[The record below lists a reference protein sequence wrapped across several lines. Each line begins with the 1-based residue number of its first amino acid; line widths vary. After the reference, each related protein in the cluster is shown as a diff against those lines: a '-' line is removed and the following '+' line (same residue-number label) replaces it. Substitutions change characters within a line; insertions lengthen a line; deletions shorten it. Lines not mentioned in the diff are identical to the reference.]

1 MCGEVK
7 SFSYLCILNS
17 ACKGM
22 KRALKYIFRTLLA
35 IVLLIVMLAASLY
48 LPPVQRWAVNRLTA
62 YIEEK
67 TGLEVSIGSVHL
79 SFPLDLKLGQVR
91 VAKPPTDVLNVDGAL
106 VDLDLT
112 RLLTGHVGVEA
123 IELSDGNINTT
134 DWIESLQMEGSI
146 GNLKIVADDI
156 DLRNKKINITDAS
169 LDGCVLDLKLREAE
183 EDTTESTPVDWQLDV
198 DKVRIRQSKIA
209 LQLPNDA
216 MRVNASI
223 REANLDSGDISLS
236 NGTYRIGKVSLLAD
250 DLSYDIPKA
259 NPVLGFDVN
268 HLAFRD
274 VKLELDKFSY
284 NQNTSGLNA
293 QLHRLAFKEKSGF
306 QLDNLAGNIS
316 LDSTHLVAKG
326 FDLKTPHSSASGDI
340 NLDWDALSPKKR
352 GQLKADVQASLGH
365 KDVLCLASTYL
376 PKDLV
381 KCYPSQPLNID
392 LVANG
397 NVDNLRLQTCN
408 VMMPS
413 VIDVRTIG
421 SVQNLME
428 SKNLGAD
435 LKWDITTMDLRCVHR
450 YLGLTDVRFPKM
462 TIHADTKLRDA
473 SKLTADALLQ
483 EGRGRAHVIGNI
495 DLNSMAYQGKAR
507 INNLQLHDFLPK
519 DSLYSLTANAKF
531 SGKGTDFLSPKTTL
545 RAQADIAHLGYA
557 SWNLDNIKADCRLE
571 KGKAMVEMNSQ
582 NDLLGMQGCIE
593 AAITNRKLQAA
604 AFNVDVSH
612 IDLYALHLANKP
624 LSASMVMQLDGASD
638 FRQTHNLKARIEAME
653 LMTADSVVHPLDLT
667 LDANLTPNLI
677 QAKAHAGD
685 LSLSVSSDQ
694 GLDSLLARID
704 NFSKELQREVD
715 SLRIRQDTLRTLL
728 PHLKM
733 ELTCGP
739 KNPIGNILRH
749 ATGYSFRDL
758 SFHLLASPEEGLS
771 GNGYMHSLNTGAILL
786 DSIYWNIKQ
795 EPSGVALDARVANGP
810 KNSIVTFMSQA
821 HAALTETGAN
831 ANLAFYDA
839 QGKKSVDF
847 GLVLDLLSDGFR
859 AHFTPLNPI
868 IAYRRFT
875 LNDDNFVTLTNSGH
889 LDALVDLL
897 ADDGTGLKL
906 YTTPNDEAQQDVSLS
921 VNHFNV
927 GELTQVIPFMPDL
940 SGFLHGDFHY
950 MQVDSTT
957 TVSAEIVVK
966 QMAYNGV
973 SLGDMGLN
981 GVYFPNADGSHYV
994 DGIITLDE
1002 QEVLLVN
1009 GKYHEENGKGK
1020 MDGEASFQ
1028 KMPFAILNAFM
1039 PDGPFVMSGY
1049 AWGDFMVSGYTE
1061 NPILNGELKTES
1073 LHIDADSYNVNLQIP
1088 DHTITV
1094 NNSRIDLNRI
1104 EAYAAGKT
1112 PLVLDGN
1119 IDFSNL
1125 EKVMLDLNVRANDYQ
1140 LINAQKKHGSL
1151 AYGKVFVNLGGRL
1164 WGTLSDLKMR
1174 GRLDV
1179 LGSTDVS
1186 CVLTDTPLTVDD
1198 QLADIMT
1205 FCDFND
1211 TIATEVI
1218 DVKRQNIDMQ
1228 MNVNIAET
1236 AQIHCFLSDN
1246 GNDYID
1252 LQGGGELTMTYD
1264 LQNDLQLWGRYTI
1277 NKGTMRYSLMA
1288 IPLNDFQIA
1297 QGSYVEFQGK
1307 LTNPRLSINASE
1319 RVRSTVTENSV
1330 PRNVAFDVGLA
1341 ISRTL
1346 EDMGLEFTLEAPEDM
1361 TVQNQLTAMTA
1372 EERGRVA
1379 VTMLVTGMYVTDD
1392 AETNGGYNYA
1402 NTLNAYLQSA
1412 INEIA
1417 GKALNTVDVNFG
1429 IASGTSEAGTNTTDY
1444 SFSFAKRFWG
1454 NRISVIVGGKV
1465 STGRDAVNTGETIID
1480 NVSIEYRLDKTA
1492 SRYVNL
1498 FYDRNYESLLE
1509 GQVTKMGGGIVL
1521 RKKADKL
1528 SELFIFRNKKDSP
1541 QPIPRTEE
1549 KRQENDKMPNE

>member
-1 MCGEVK
+1 
-7 SFSYLCILNS
+7 
-17 ACKGM
+17 M
-22 KRALKYIFRTLLA
+22 KRAQKYILRTLLA

-62 YIEEK
+62 YIEK
-67 TGLEVSIGSVHL
+67 QTGLKVSIGSVHL
-79 SFPLDLKLGQVR
+79 SPLLDLSLGQVR
-91 VAKPPTDVLNVDGAL
+91 IAKPPTDLINVDHAL
-106 VDLDLT
+106 VDLDLS

-123 IELSDGNINTT
+123 IELSDGSIHTT
-134 DWIESLQMEGSI
+134 DLIETLAMDGSI
-146 GNLKIVADDI
+146 GNLRIVADDI
-156 DLRNKKINITDAS
+156 DLRNKKVNVTDVT
-169 LDGCVLDLKLREAE
+169 LDGCVLDMKLREAAE
-183 EDTTESTPVDWQLDV
+183 EDTTESAPIDWQIDV
-198 DKVRIRQSKIA
+198 EKLNIRQSKIA
-209 LQLPNDA
+209 LQMPNDA
-216 MRVNASI
+216 MRVNAAI
-223 REANLDSGDISLS
+223 REASLNTGDINL
-236 NGTYRIGKVSLLAD
+236 NKGMYQVGKVSLLAD
-250 DLSYDIPKA
+250 SLSYDIPGS
-259 NPVLGFDVN
+259 NPIKGFDVN

-274 VKLELDKFSY
+274 VELNLDKLSY
-284 NQNTSGLNA
+284 NQNTSTLNT
-293 QLHRLAFKEKSGF
+293 QLRRLAFKEKSGF
-306 QLDNLAGNIS
+306 QLDNLAVNLS
-316 LDSTHLVAKG
+316 LDSKHLTARG
-326 FDLKTPHSSASGDI
+326 LDLKTPNSSAQGNID
-340 NLDWDALSPKKR
+340 LDWNALSPKER
-352 GQLKADVQASLGH
+352 GQLKADLQASLGH
-365 KDVLCLASTYL
+365 KDVLCLAESYL
-376 PKDLV
+376 PKDLA
-381 KCYPSQPLNID
+381 KCYPSQPLNIN
-392 LVANG
+392 LFATG
-397 NVDNLRLQTCN
+397 NIDNLSLQTCN

-413 VIDVRTIG
+413 IVDIRTTG
-421 SVQNLME
+421 SVQNLAE
-428 SKNLGAD
+428 SSKLGAD
-435 LKWDITTMDLRCVHR
+435 LKWDITTMDLRCVNR

-462 TIHADTKLRDA
+462 TIHADTKLREA

-483 EGRGRAHVIGNI
+483 EGRGRAHVVGNI
-495 DLNSMAYQGKAR
+495 DLNTMAYQGNAR
-507 INNLQLHDFLPK
+507 IANLQLHDFLPK
-519 DSLYSLTANAKF
+519 DSLYMLTANAKF
-531 SGKGTDFLSPKTTL
+531 SGRGTDMLSPRTTL

-557 SWNLDNIKADCRLE
+557 SWDLDNIKADCSLE
-571 KGKAMVEMNSQ
+571 RGKAMVEMHSQ
-582 NDLLGMQGCIE
+582 NDLLCMQGCVE
-593 AAITNRKLQAA
+593 ASITDRKLKAA
-604 AFNVDVSH
+604 DFNLDLSH
-612 IDLYALHLANKP
+612 IDLYALHLAKKP
-624 LSASMVMQLDGASD
+624 LTASMVMHLDGSSD
-638 FRQTHNLKARIEAME
+638 FLQTHNLKARIEAVE
-653 LMTADSVVHPLDLT
+653 LTTSDSIIHPLDLT
-667 LDANLTPNLI
+667 VDANLTPELI
-677 QAKAHAGD
+677 NMKAFAGD

-694 GLDSLLARID
+694 GLDSLLARVN

-733 ELTCGP
+733 ELTCGQ

-758 SFHLLASPEEGLS
+758 SFHLLSSPENGLS
-771 GNGYMHSLNTGAILL
+771 GNGHMHSLNTGAILL
-786 DSIYWNIKQ
+786 DSIYWKIQQ
-795 EPSGVALDARVANGP
+795 EESGVALDARVANGP
-810 KNSIVTFMSQA
+810 KNSMVTFMSQV

-831 ANLAFYDA
+831 AHLAFFDA

-847 GLVLDLLSDGFR
+847 GMGLDLLADGFR
-859 AHFTPLNPI
+859 AHFTPLDPI

-875 LNDDNFVTLTNSGH
+875 LNEDNFVTLTRNGH

-906 YTTPNDEAQQDVSLS
+906 YTTPNSDAQQDVSLS

-927 GELTQVIPFMPDL
+927 GELTQVIPFMPDI

-950 MQVDSTT
+950 MQADSTT
-957 TVSAEIVVK
+957 TVSAEMLVK
-966 QMAYNGV
+966 RMAYNGV
-973 SLGDMGLN
+973 RIGDIGLN

-994 DGIITLDE
+994 DGIVTLDE

-1009 GKYHEENGKGK
+1009 GRYHEEKGKGK
-1020 MDGEASFQ
+1020 MEGEASFQ

-1039 PDGPFVMSGY
+1039 PDGPFAMSGY
-1049 AWGDFMVSGYTE
+1049 AWGDFTVSGYTD

-1119 IDFSNL
+1119 IDFSDL
-1125 EKVMLDLNVRANDYQ
+1125 KKVQLDMNVRANNYQ
-1140 LINAQKKHGSL
+1140 LINAPKRQGSL
-1151 AYGKVFVNLGGRL
+1151 AYGKVFVDLGGRL

-1198 QLADIMT
+1198 QLSDIVT
-1205 FCDFND
+1205 FVDFND
-1211 TIATEVI
+1211 TIATEAIEVA
-1218 DVKRQNIDMQ
+1218 RQSIDMQ

-1236 AQIHCFLSDN
+1236 AQIHCFLSDM

-1252 LQGGGELTMTYD
+1252 LQGGGEMTLTYD
-1264 LQNDLQLWGRYTI
+1264 LQNDMQLWGRYTI

-1297 QGSYVEFQGK
+1297 QGSYVEFQGNMM
-1307 LTNPRLSINASE
+1307 NPRLHINASE

-1346 EDMGLEFTLEAPEDM
+1346 DDMGLEFTLEAPEDM
-1361 TVQNQLTAMTA
+1361 SVQNQLSSMTA

-1429 IASGTSEAGTNTTDY
+1429 IQSGTSETGTNTTDY

-1454 NRISVIVGGKV
+1454 NRISVIIGGKV
-1465 STGRDAVNTGETIID
+1465 STGRDAVNNGQTIID
-1480 NVSIEYRLDKTA
+1480 NIAIEYRLDKTA

-1528 SELFIFRNKKDSP
+1528 GELFIFRNKKETPSD
-1541 QPIPRTEE
+1541 TEKK
-1549 KRQENDKMPNE
+1549 KRESDE

>member
-1 MCGEVK
+1 
-7 SFSYLCILNS
+7 
-17 ACKGM
+17 M
-22 KRALKYIFRTLLA
+22 KRALKYILWTLLA
-35 IVLLIVMLAASLY
+35 LVLLIVMLVASLY
-48 LPPVQRWAVNRLTA
+48 LPPVQRWAVDRLTA
-62 YIEEK
+62 YVEK
-67 TGLEVSIGSVHL
+67 ETGLDVSIGSVHL
-79 SFPLDLKLGQVR
+79 SPLLDLSLGQVHI
-91 VAKPPTDVLNVDGAL
+91 AKPPTDVIDVEHAL
-106 VDLDLT
+106 VDLDLS
-112 RLLTGHVGVEA
+112 RLLSMHIGVEA
-123 IELSDGNINTT
+123 IELSDGSIHTT
-134 DWIESLQMEGSI
+134 DLIETLAMDGSI
-146 GNLKIVADDI
+146 GNLRIVADDI
-156 DLRNKKINITDAS
+156 DLKNKKVNVTDVT
-169 LDGCVLDLKLREAE
+169 LDGCVLDMKLREAAE
-183 EDTTESTPVDWQLDV
+183 EDTTESAPIDWQIDV
-198 DKVRIRQSKIA
+198 HQFIIHNSKLRIKDEPQSFNVA
-209 LQLPNDA
+209 A
-216 MRVNASI
+216 AI
-223 REANLDSGDISLS
+223 REASLDGGDISLS
-236 NGTYRIGKVSLLAD
+236 KGIYRVGKVSLSAD
-250 DLSYDIPKA
+250 SLSYDIPGS
-259 NPVLGFDVN
+259 NPVKGLDVN

-274 VKLELDKFSY
+274 AELALDKLSY
-284 NQNTSGLNA
+284 DQNTSALNV
-293 QLHRLAFKEKSGF
+293 QLKRLAFKERNGF
-306 QLDNLAGNIS
+306 QLDNLAVNLS
-316 LDSTHLVAKG
+316 FDSKHLTARG
-326 FDLKTPHSSASGDI
+326 LDLKTPNSSAQGNID
-340 NLDWDALSPKKR
+340 LDWNALSPKER
-352 GQLKADVQASLGH
+352 GQLKADLQASLGH
-365 KDVLCLASTYL
+365 KDVLCLAESYL
-376 PKDLV
+376 PKDLA
-381 KCYPSQPLNID
+381 KCYPSQPLNIN
-392 LVANG
+392 LLATG
-397 NVDNLRLQTCN
+397 NIDNLSLQTCN

-413 VIDVRTIG
+413 IVDIRTTG
-421 SVQNLME
+421 SVQNLAE
-428 SKNLGAD
+428 SSKLGAD
-435 LKWDITTMDLRCVHR
+435 LKWDITTMDLRCVNR
-450 YLGLTDVRFPKM
+450 YLGLKDVRFPKM

-483 EGRGRAHVIGNI
+483 EGRGRAHVVGNI
-495 DLNSMAYQGKAR
+495 DLGTMAYQGNAR

-519 DSLYSLTANAKF
+519 DSLYMLTANAKF
-531 SGKGTDFLSPKTTL
+531 SGRGTDILSPRTTL

-557 SWNLDNIKADCRLE
+557 SWDLDNIKADCSLE
-571 KGKAMVEMNSQ
+571 KGKATVEMHSQ
-582 NDLLGMQGCIE
+582 NDLLCMQGCVE
-593 AAITNRKLQAA
+593 ASITDRKLKAA
-604 AFNVDVSH
+604 DFNLDLSH
-612 IDLYALHLANKP
+612 IDLYALHLAKKP
-624 LSASMVMQLDGASD
+624 LTASMVMHLDGSSD
-638 FRQTHNLKARIEAME
+638 FLQTHNLKARIEAVE
-653 LMTADSVVHPLDLT
+653 LTTSDSIIHPLDLT
-667 LDANLTPNLI
+667 VDANLTPELI
-677 QAKAHAGD
+677 NMKAFAGD

-694 GLDSLLARID
+694 GLDSLLARVD
-704 NFSKELQREVD
+704 NFGKELQREVD

-733 ELTCGP
+733 ELTCGQ

-758 SFHLLASPEEGLS
+758 SFHLLSSPENGLS
-771 GNGYMHSLNTGAILL
+771 GNGHMHSLNTGAILL
-786 DSIYWNIKQ
+786 DSIYWKIQ
-795 EPSGVALDARVANGP
+795 QGESGVALDARVANGP
-810 KNSIVTFMSQA
+810 KNSMVTFMSQV

-831 ANLAFYDA
+831 AHMAFFDA

-847 GLVLDLLSDGFR
+847 GMGLDLLADGFR
-859 AHFTPLNPI
+859 AHFTPLDPI

-875 LNDDNFVTLTNSGH
+875 LNEDNFVTLTRNGH

-906 YTTPNDEAQQDVSLS
+906 YTTPNSDAQQDVSLS

-927 GELTQVIPFMPDL
+927 GELTQVIPFMPDI

-950 MQVDSTT
+950 MQADSTT
-957 TVSAEIVVK
+957 TVSAEMLVK
-966 QMAYNGV
+966 RMAYNGV
-973 SLGDMGLN
+973 RIGDIGLN

-994 DGIITLDE
+994 DGIVTLDE
-1002 QEVLLVN
+1002 QEVLFVN
-1009 GKYHEENGKGK
+1009 GRYHEEKGKGK
-1020 MDGEASFQ
+1020 MEGEASFQ

-1039 PDGPFVMSGY
+1039 PDGPFALSGY
-1049 AWGDFMVSGYTE
+1049 AWGDFTVSGYTD

-1119 IDFSNL
+1119 IDFSDL
-1125 EKVMLDLNVRANDYQ
+1125 KKVQLDMNVRANNYQ
-1140 LINAQKKHGSL
+1140 LINAPKRQGSL
-1151 AYGKVFVNLGGRL
+1151 AYGKVFVDLGGRL

-1198 QLADIMT
+1198 QLSDIVT
-1205 FCDFND
+1205 FVDFND
-1211 TIATEVI
+1211 TIAAEAIEVT
-1218 DVKRQNIDMQ
+1218 RQSIDMQ

-1236 AQIHCFLSDN
+1236 AQIHCFLSDM

-1252 LQGGGELTMTYD
+1252 LQGGGEMTLTYD
-1264 LQNDLQLWGRYTI
+1264 LQNDMQLWGRYTI

-1297 QGSYVEFQGK
+1297 QGSYVEFQGNVM
-1307 LTNPRLSINASE
+1307 NPRLHINASE

-1346 EDMGLEFTLEAPEDM
+1346 DDMGLEFTLEAPEDM
-1361 TVQNQLTAMTA
+1361 SVQNQLSSMTA

-1429 IASGTSEAGTNTTDY
+1429 IQSGTSETGTNTTDY

-1454 NRISVIVGGKV
+1454 NRISVIIGGKV
-1465 STGRDAVNTGETIID
+1465 STGRDAVNNGQTIID
-1480 NVSIEYRLDKTA
+1480 NIAIEYRLDKTA

-1528 SELFIFRNKKDSP
+1528 GELFIFRNKKETPSD
-1541 QPIPRTEE
+1541 TEKKE
-1549 KRQENDKMPNE
+1549 RESDE

>member
-1 MCGEVK
+1 MK
-7 SFSYLCILNS
+7 SFSYLCLLNS

-48 LPPVQRWAVNRLTA
+48 LPPVQRWAVNRLTD
-62 YIEEK
+62 YLEEK

-79 SFPLDLKLGQVR
+79 AFPLDLSLGQVHI
-91 VAKPPTDVLNVDGAL
+91 AKPPTDILDVDNVL

-112 RLLTGHVGVEA
+112 RLLTLHVGVDA
-123 IELSDGNINTT
+123 IELSDGSIHTT
-134 DWIESLQMEGSI
+134 DWIDAVAMDGSI

-156 DLRNKKINITDAS
+156 DLRNKKVNVTDAS
-169 LDGCVLDLKLREAE
+169 LDGCVLDIKLRETE
-183 EDTTESTPVDWQLDV
+183 EDTTESAPIDWQIDV
-198 DKVRIRQSKIA
+198 DKVHIKQSKIA

-216 MRVNASI
+216 MRVNAAI

-236 NGTYRIGKVSLLAD
+236 KGTYRIGKINLLAD
-250 DLSYDIPKA
+250 SLTYDIPGSNHVK
-259 NPVLGFDVN
+259 GFDVN
-268 HLAFRD
+268 HLAFKD
-274 VKLELDKFSY
+274 LELGLDKFSY
-284 NQNTSGLNA
+284 DQNTSVLNA

-306 QLDNLAGNIS
+306 QLDNLAANLS
-316 LDSTHLVAKG
+316 LDSTHIVATG
-326 FDLKTPHSSASGDI
+326 LDLKTPHSSARGNI

-352 GQLKADVQASLGH
+352 GQLDADIQASLGH
-365 KDVLCLASTYL
+365 EDVLCLAESYL
-376 PKDLV
+376 PKDLA
-381 KCYPSQPLNID
+381 KQYPRQPLNINLD
-392 LVANG
+392 ANG
-397 NVDNLRLQTCN
+397 NVDNLYLRTCN
-408 VMMPS
+408 VNIPT
-413 VIDVRTIG
+413 VIDARTTG
-421 SVQNLME
+421 SVQNLMD
-428 SKNLGAD
+428 SKKLGAD
-435 LKWDITTMDLRCVHR
+435 LKWDVTTMDLRCVNR
-450 YLGLTDVRFPKM
+450 YLGLKDVRFPKM

-473 SKLTADALLQ
+473 SKLTADALLL
-483 EGRGRAHVIGNI
+483 EGKGRAHLTGNI
-495 DLNSMAYQGKAR
+495 DLNSMAYQGKTR
-507 INNLQLHDFLPK
+507 ITNLQLHDFLPK
-519 DSLYSLTANAKF
+519 DSLYALTATAKF
-531 SGKGTDFLSPKTTL
+531 SGRGTDMLSPNTKL
-545 RAQADIAHLGYA
+545 HAQADITHLGYA
-557 SWNLDNIKADCRLE
+557 SWDLNNIKADCRLE
-571 KGKAMVEMNSQ
+571 KGKALVDINSQ
-582 NDLLGMQGCIE
+582 NDLLCMQGCVE
-593 AAITNRKLQAA
+593 ASITDRKLKAA
-604 AFNVDVSH
+604 DFNMDLSH
-612 IDLYALHLANKP
+612 IDLYALHLAKKP
-624 LSASMVMQLDGASD
+624 LSASMVMHLDGASD
-638 FRQTHNLKARIEAME
+638 FKQTHNLKARIEAME
-653 LMTADSVVHPLDLT
+653 LMTADSVIYPLDLT
-667 LDANLTPNLI
+667 LDASLSPEHL
-677 QAKAHAGD
+677 QAKAFAGD

-694 GLDSLLARID
+694 GLDSLLARYN
-704 NFSKELQREVD
+704 NFSKELQKEID
-715 SLRIRQDTLRTLL
+715 SLRLKQDTLRTLL

-733 ELTCGP
+733 ELTCGQ

-758 SFHLLASPEEGLS
+758 SFHLTTSPEEGLS

-786 DSIYWNIKQ
+786 DSIDWQIRQ
-795 EPSGVALDARVANGP
+795 EPSGVSLDARVANGP
-810 KNSIVTFMSQA
+810 KNSIVTFMSQV

-831 ANLAFYDA
+831 ADLDFYDA

-847 GLVLDLLSDGFR
+847 GLALDLLQDGLR

-875 LNDDNFVTLTNSGH
+875 LNDDNFVSLTRNGH

-906 YTTPNDEAQQDVSLS
+906 YTMPNDEAQQDVSLS

-927 GELTQVIPFMPDL
+927 GELTQVIPFMPDI

-950 MQVDSTT
+950 MQADSTT
-957 TVSAEIVVK
+957 TVSAEMLVK
-966 QMAYNGV
+966 RMAYNGV
-973 SLGDMGLN
+973 SLGDVGLN

-994 DGIITLDE
+994 DGIVTLDE

-1009 GKYHEENGKGK
+1009 GKYHKEKGKGK
-1020 MDGEASFQ
+1020 MEGDASFQ

-1039 PDGPFVMSGY
+1039 PDGPFALSGY
-1049 AWGDFMVSGYTE
+1049 AWGDFSVSGYTD

-1125 EKVMLDLNVRANDYQ
+1125 DRVQLDMNVRANNYQ
-1140 LINAQKKHGSL
+1140 LINAPKRQGSL

-1198 QLADIMT
+1198 QLADIVT

-1211 TIATEVI
+1211 TIVVEPI
-1218 DVKRQNIDMQ
+1218 DVKRQSIDMQ
-1228 MNVNIAET
+1228 MNVSIAET

-1264 LQNDLQLWGRYTI
+1264 LQNDMQVWGRYTI

-1297 QGSYVEFQGK
+1297 QGSYVEFQGDMM
-1307 LTNPRLSINASE
+1307 NPRLSINASE

-1346 EDMGLEFTLEAPEDM
+1346 DDMGLEFTLEAPEDM

-1429 IASGTSEAGTNTTDY
+1429 ISSGTSETGANTTDY

-1454 NRISVIVGGKV
+1454 NRISVIIGGKV
-1465 STGRDAVNTGETIID
+1465 SAGHDAVNNGQTIID

-1528 SELFIFRNKKDSP
+1528 SELFIFRNKKDSM
-1541 QPIPRTEE
+1541 QPSSRPEE
-1549 KRQENDKMPNE
+1549 KRQENTKAPNE

>member
-1 MCGEVK
+1 
-7 SFSYLCILNS
+7 
-17 ACKGM
+17 M
-22 KRALKYIFRTLLA
+22 KRALKYIVRTLLA

-62 YIEEK
+62 YLEEK

-91 VAKPPTDVLNVDGAL
+91 VAKPPTDVLDVDGAL

-123 IELSDGNINTT
+123 IELSNGNIHTT
-134 DWIESLQMEGSI
+134 DWIETLQMDGSI

-156 DLRNKKINITDAS
+156 DLRKKKVNVTNAS
-169 LDGCVLDLKLREAE
+169 LDGCVLDIKLREAE
-183 EDTTESTPVDWQLDV
+183 EEDTTESVPIDWQIDV
-198 DKVRIRQSKIA
+198 DKVNIRQSKIA
-209 LQLPNDA
+209 LQLPDDA
-216 MRVNASI
+216 MRVNAAI
-223 REANLDSGDISLS
+223 REANLDGGDISLS
-236 NGTYRIGKVSLLAD
+236 KGTYRIGKINLLAD
-250 DLSYDIPKA
+250 SLSYDIPGS
-259 NPVLGFDVN
+259 NPIKGFDVN
-268 HLAFRD
+268 HLAFKD
-274 VKLELDKFSY
+274 LELGLDKFSY
-284 NQNTSGLNA
+284 NQNTSVLNA
-293 QLHRLAFKEKSGF
+293 QLHKLAFKEKSGF
-306 QLDNLAGNIS
+306 QLDNLAVNLS
-316 LDSTHLVAKG
+316 LDSTHIVATG
-326 FDLKTPHSSASGDI
+326 LDLKTPHSSARGNI
-340 NLDWDALSPKKR
+340 NLDWNALSPKKR
-352 GQLKADVQASLGH
+352 GKLDADIQASLGH
-365 KDVLCLASTYL
+365 KDVLCLASSYL

-381 KCYPSQPLNID
+381 RNYPSQPLNID
-392 LVANG
+392 LDASG
-397 NVDNLRLQTCN
+397 NVDKLSLQRCN
-408 VMMPS
+408 INIPT
-413 VIDVRTIG
+413 VIDAHTTG
-421 SVQNLME
+421 SVQNLMD
-428 SKNLGAD
+428 SKKLGAD
-435 LKWDITTMDLRCVHR
+435 LKWDVATMDLRCVNR

-473 SKLTADALLQ
+473 SKLTADALLL
-483 EGRGRAHVIGNI
+483 EGKGRAHLAGNI

-507 INNLQLHDFLPK
+507 ITNLQLHDFLPK
-519 DSLYSLTANAKF
+519 DSLYTLTATAKF
-531 SGKGTDFLSPKTTL
+531 SGRGTDILSPNTTL
-545 RAQADIAHLGYA
+545 HAQADIDHLGYA
-557 SWNLDNIKADCRLE
+557 SWNLDKIKADCRLE

-582 NDLLGMQGCIE
+582 NDLLCMQGCIE
-593 AAITNRKLQAA
+593 ASVADRKLRAA
-604 AFNVDVSH
+604 DFNMDLSH
-612 IDLYALHLANKP
+612 IDLYALHLAKKP
-624 LSASMVMQLDGASD
+624 LSASMVMHLDGASD
-638 FRQTHNLKARIEAME
+638 FKQTHNLKARIEAME
-653 LMTADSVVHPLDLT
+653 LMTADSVIHPLDLT
-667 LDANLTPNLI
+667 LDANLSPELI
-677 QAKAHAGD
+677 QMKALAGD

-694 GLDSLLARID
+694 GLDSLLARFD
-704 NFSKELQREVD
+704 NFSKELQREID
-715 SLRIRQDTLRTLL
+715 SLRLRQDTLRTLL

-733 ELTCGP
+733 ELTCGQ

-758 SFHLLASPEEGLS
+758 SFHLLTSPEEGLS

-786 DSIYWNIKQ
+786 DSIYWQIRQ
-795 EPSGVALDARVANGP
+795 DSSGVALDARVANGP
-810 KNSIVTFMSQA
+810 KNSIVTFMSKV
-821 HAALTETGAN
+821 HASLTETGAN
-831 ANLAFYDA
+831 ADLVFYDA

-847 GLVLDLLSDGFR
+847 GLALDLLQDGLR
-859 AHFTPLNPI
+859 AHFTPLNPT

-875 LNDDNFVTLTNSGH
+875 LNEDNFVSLTRNGH

-906 YTTPNDEAQQDVSLS
+906 YTTPNEEAQQDVSLS

-927 GELTQVIPFMPDL
+927 GELTQVIPFMPDI

-950 MQVDSTT
+950 MQADSTT
-957 TVSAEIVVK
+957 TVSAEMLVK
-966 QMAYNGV
+966 KMAYNGV
-973 SLGDMGLN
+973 QLGDIGLN

-994 DGIITLDE
+994 DGIVTLDE

-1009 GKYHEENGKGK
+1009 GKYHEEKGKG
-1020 MDGEASFQ
+1020 MMEGDASFQ
-1028 KMPFAILNAFM
+1028 RMPFAILNSFM
-1039 PDGPFVMSGY
+1039 PDGPFALSGY
-1049 AWGDFMVSGYTE
+1049 AWGDFSVSGYTD

-1073 LHIDADSYNVNLQIP
+1073 LHIDANSYNVNLQIP

-1094 NNSRIDLNRI
+1094 NNSRINLNRI

-1125 EKVMLDLNVRANDYQ
+1125 EKVQLDMNVRANDYQ
-1140 LINAQKKHGSL
+1140 LINAPKRQGSL

-1186 CVLTDTPLTVDD
+1186 CVLADTPLTVDD
-1198 QLADIMT
+1198 QLADIVT

-1211 TIATEVI
+1211 TIAVEAI
-1218 DVKRQNIDMQ
+1218 DVKRQSIDMQ
-1228 MNVNIAET
+1228 MNVSIAET

-1264 LQNDLQLWGRYTI
+1264 LQNDMQLWGRYTI

-1297 QGSYVEFQGK
+1297 QGSYVEFQGDMM
-1307 LTNPRLSINASE
+1307 NPRLSINASE

-1346 EDMGLEFTLEAPEDM
+1346 DDMGLEFTLEAPEDM

-1429 IASGTSEAGTNTTDY
+1429 ISSGTSEAGTNTTDY

-1465 STGRDAVNTGETIID
+1465 SAGRDAVNTGETIID

-1528 SELFIFRNKKDSP
+1528 GELFIFRNKKDP
-1541 QPIPRTEE
+1541 MQPSSRPEE
-1549 KRQENDKMPNE
+1549 KRQENTKAPNE

>member
-1 MCGEVK
+1 
-7 SFSYLCILNS
+7 
-17 ACKGM
+17 M

-48 LPPVQRWAVNRLTA
+48 LPPVQRWAVDRLTA
-62 YIEEK
+62 YIEKK
-67 TGLEVSIGSVHL
+67 TGLEVSIGSVHIA
-79 SFPLDLKLGQVR
+79 FPLDVKLGQVR
-91 VAKPPTDVLNVDGAL
+91 VAKPPSDVLDVDGAL

-112 RLLTGHVGVEA
+112 RLLKGHVGVEA
-123 IELSDGNINTT
+123 IELSDGNIHTT
-134 DWIESLQMEGSI
+134 DLIESLAMDGSI
-146 GNLKIVADDI
+146 GKLRIVADDI
-156 DLRNKKINITDAS
+156 DLRGKKVNVSEAS
-169 LDGCVLDLKLREAE
+169 LDGCVLDLKLRETAE
-183 EDTTESTPVDWQLDV
+183 EDTTESAPLDWQIDV
-198 DKVRIRQSKIA
+198 NQFIIHNSKFTIGDEQQSFKVA
-209 LQLPNDA
+209 A
-216 MRVNASI
+216 AI
-223 REANLDSGDISLS
+223 REASLDAGDISLS
-236 NGTYRIGKVSLLAD
+236 KGMYRIGKVSLSAD
-250 DLSYDIPKA
+250 SLSYDIPGS
-259 NPVLGFDVN
+259 NPVKGFDVN
-268 HLAFRD
+268 HLSFRD
-274 VKLELDKFSY
+274 VDLDLDRLSY
-284 NQNTSGLNA
+284 NVQSSNFNV
-293 QLHRLAFKEKSGF
+293 QLKRLAFKERSGF

-316 LDSTHLVAKG
+316 LDATHLTATG
-326 FDLKTPHSSASGDI
+326 LDLKTPHSSIKGNIKAPLQLLRGREDESGSC
-340 NLDWDALSPKKR
+340 NL
-352 GQLKADVQASLGH
+352 QASLGH
-365 KDVLCLASTYL
+365 EDVLCLAEAYM
-376 PKDLV
+376 PKDLA

-397 NVDNLRLQTCN
+397 NIDNLSLQTCN
-408 VMMPS
+408 VMMPT
-413 VIDVRTIG
+413 VIDIRTTG
-421 SVQNLME
+421 SVQNFTD
-428 SKNLGAD
+428 SAHIGAD
-435 LKWDITTMDLRCVHR
+435 LKWDITTMDLRCVNR

-483 EGRGRAHVIGNI
+483 EGKGRAHIVGNI
-495 DLNSMAYQGKAR
+495 DMNAMAYQGTAR
-507 INNLQLHDFLPK
+507 IANLQLHDFLPK
-519 DSLYSLTANAKF
+519 DSLYMLTANAKF
-531 SGKGTDFLSPKTTL
+531 SGKGTDFLSPKTSL

-571 KGKAMVEMNSQ
+571 KGKAMVDLNSQ
-582 NDLLGMQGCIE
+582 NDLLCMQGCVNASISD
-593 AAITNRKLQAA
+593 RKIKDAT
-604 AFNVDVSH
+604 FNMDLSH
-612 IDLYALHLANKP
+612 IDLYALHLAKKP
-624 LSASMVMQLDGASD
+624 LAASMVMHLDGASD
-638 FRQTHNLKARIEAME
+638 FQQTHNLKARIEAIE
-653 LMTADSVVHPLDLT
+653 LTTIDSIIHPLDLT
-667 LDANLTPNLI
+667 LDANLTPELI
-677 QAKAHAGD
+677 DMKALAGD

-704 NFSKELQREVD
+704 NFSKELTREMD
-715 SLRIRQDTLRTLL
+715 SLRLRQDTLRTLL
-728 PHLKM
+728 PHLRM
-733 ELTCGP
+733 ELTCGQ

-758 SFHLLASPEEGLS
+758 SLHLVASPETGLS
-771 GNGYMHSLNTGAILL
+771 GNGNMHGLNTGAILL
-786 DSIYWNIKQ
+786 DSIFWNIKQ
-795 EPSGVALDARVANGP
+795 EESGLALDARVANGP
-810 KNSIVTFMSQA
+810 KNSIVTFMSQL

-831 ANLAFYDA
+831 AHLAFFDA
-839 QGKKSVDF
+839 KGKKSVDF
-847 GLVLDLLSDGFR
+847 GLGLDLLADGLR
-859 AHFTPLNPI
+859 AHFTPLDPI

-875 LNDDNFVTLTNSGH
+875 LNKDNFVSLTRNGH

-906 YTTPNDEAQQDVSLS
+906 YTSPNEEAQQDVSLS

-950 MQVDSTT
+950 MQADSTT
-957 TVSAEIVVK
+957 TVSAEMVVK

-973 SLGDMGLN
+973 RLGDIGLN
-981 GVYFPNADGSHYV
+981 GIYFPNADGSHHV

-1009 GKYHEENGKGK
+1009 GRYHEEKGKGK
-1020 MDGEASFQ
+1020 MEGEASFQ

-1039 PDGPFVMSGY
+1039 PDGPFALSGY
-1049 AWGDFMVSGYTE
+1049 AWGDFKVNGFTE

-1073 LHIDADSYNVNLQIP
+1073 LHIDADSYNVNIQIP

-1094 NNSRIDLNRI
+1094 NNSRIDLGRI

-1125 EKVMLDLNVRANDYQ
+1125 EKVQIDMNVRADNYQ
-1140 LINAQKKHGSL
+1140 LINAPKRQGSL

-1174 GRLDV
+1174 GKLDV

-1198 QLADIMT
+1198 QLSDIVT
-1205 FCDFND
+1205 FVDFND
-1211 TIATEVI
+1211 TITAETIEA
-1218 DVKRQNIDMQ
+1218 KRQSIDMQ
-1228 MNVNIAET
+1228 MNVSIAET

-1252 LQGGGELTMTYD
+1252 LQGGGDLTMTYD
-1264 LQNDLQLWGRYTI
+1264 LQNDMQLWGRYTI

-1297 QGSYVEFQGK
+1297 SGSYVEFQGK
-1307 LTNPRLSINASE
+1307 MMNPRLNINASE

-1346 EDMGLEFTLEAPEDM
+1346 DDMGLEFTLEAPEDL
-1361 TVQNQLTAMTA
+1361 TVQNQLSSMTA

-1417 GKALNTVDVNFG
+1417 GKALSTVDVNFG
-1429 IASGTSEAGTNTTDY
+1429 IQSGTSETGTNTTDY

-1454 NRISVIVGGKV
+1454 NRISVIIGGKV
-1465 STGRDAVNTGETIID
+1465 STGRDAVNNGQTIID
-1480 NVSIEYRLDKTA
+1480 NIAIEYRLDKSA

-1509 GQVTKMGGGIVL
+1509 GEVTKMGGGIVL

-1528 SELFIFRNKKDSP
+1528 SELFIFKNKKETPLPMKNEAMESEKVK
-1541 QPIPRTEE
+1541 IKEE
-1549 KRQENDKMPNE
+1549 K